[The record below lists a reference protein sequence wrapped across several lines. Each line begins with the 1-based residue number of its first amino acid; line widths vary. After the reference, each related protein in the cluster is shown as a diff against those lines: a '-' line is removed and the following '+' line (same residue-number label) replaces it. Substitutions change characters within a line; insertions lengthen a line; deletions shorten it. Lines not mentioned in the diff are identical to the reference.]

1 MKTRQTYFSLF
12 KAWHS
17 VAYSKGTSKICH
29 SVVGS
34 PIYIKESHL
43 LQYILGTG
51 LICRNACASGFLGF
65 EHHVL
70 ELHYKQLLLRK
81 SGELQTVPRK
91 MRTAKA

>member
-1 MKTRQTYFSLF
+1 MSLR
-12 KAWHS
+12 
-17 VAYSKGTSKICH
+17 GGIT
-29 SVVGS
+29 
-34 PIYIKESHL
+34 YIKESHL

-65 EHHVL
+65 KHHVL
-70 ELHYKQLLLRK
+70 ELHYEQPLLRK